1 MTHGGEVKI
10 IDSKIFPVA
19 PISLAEWIAHTPHL
33 LMDQHLQVG
42 TSMLD
47 AIPKQE
53 IVVRPV

>member
-1 MTHGGEVKI
+1 MFGTADYQDV
-10 IDSKIFPVA
+10 
-19 PISLAEWIAHTPHL
+19 SLAEWIGGDRHL

-53 IVVRPV
+53 IVVRQACIE